1 VKTTEDE
8 SRKFWEEKERE
19 KGGKVTFFT
28 FATFWG
34 ISSEKQVNTGGLLYT
49 IDGTIYFEDF
59 ERENWF
65 SKILG
70 KRQKWEKTEFA
81 VKKKDIVEFKKVS
94 KNSALN
100 CITGLVPDTET
111 KTVSQVFQFLAQSVL
126 QIRLR
131 RGFSLFLDVMRE
143 KDFLSAV
150 KEMRESDQEGVTRP
164 RGTRSGSS
172 PGKGPKAPRS
182 GSGGSSR
189 SRTRRPPSR
198 RRPASR

>member
-1 VKTTEDE
+1 VKTTGDE
-8 SRKFWEEKERE
+8 STKFWEEKERE

-28 FATFWG
+28 FATFLG
-34 ISSEKQVNTGGLLYT
+34 ISSEKQLNAGGLLYT
-49 IDGTIYFEDF
+49 IDGTIHFEDF

-70 KRQKWEKTEFA
+70 KRQKWEKTELA
-81 VKKKDIVEFKKVS
+81 VKKKDIVELKKVS

-100 CITGLVPDTET
+100 CITGLLPDTET
-111 KTVSQVFQFLAQSVL
+111 KAVSPVFQFLAQSVL

-150 KEMRESDQEGVTRP
+150 AAMPENDPREVTRP
-164 RGTRSGSS
+164 RGRRSGSS

-189 SRTRRPPSR
+189 SKTRRPPSR
-198 RRPASR
+198 RRPAAS